1 MWKFIL
7 CVFLSFFM
15 GFEWGGA
22 VPILVIN
29 THFYISFKAVY
40 WKSEM
45 VFCSQTTLVWT
56 KTVTELLSFGEREK
70 KATARDLCIYVW
82 PSWFGTDAEW
92 KSNKIRRDTV
102 FWIQSCFI
110 FVVFIFSLLPPL
122 QLNMEDFIRWSFK
135 SPKAMRVAPYLQW
148 SNHRQSLRLIEP
160 PLSTENT
167 PFDTFHCLSAS
178 VNLPTR
184 LCWGY
189 QTLRNVRCLKEKPEH
204 YCVEVEFLSLLLDC
218 RCTAILGCQFGV
230 QQDLSFSVA
239 LKT

>member
-1 MWKFIL
+1 MQ
-7 CVFLSFFM
+7 VFLTSAKFSNVKVHTVCFSFFFM

-148 SNHRQSLRLIEP
+148 SNHRQSLRLIEDGP
-160 PLSTENT
+160 PCLLRIPHLTLST
-167 PFDTFHCLSAS
+167 
-178 VNLPTR
+178 VYLPA
-184 LCWGY
+184 LI
-189 QTLRNVRCLKEKPEH
+189 
-204 YCVEVEFLSLLLDC
+204 F
-218 RCTAILGCQFGV
+218 
-230 QQDLSFSVA
+230 QQDFAEDIKHWEMCDAWRKNLSITVLRWSFWVCC
-239 LKT
+239 